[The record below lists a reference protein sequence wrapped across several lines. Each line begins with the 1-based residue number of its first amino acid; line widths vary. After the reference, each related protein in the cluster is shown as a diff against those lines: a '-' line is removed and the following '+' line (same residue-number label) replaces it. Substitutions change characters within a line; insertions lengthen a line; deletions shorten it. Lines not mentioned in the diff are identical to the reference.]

1 MKKLNITCYL
11 ILNLGILFLSLPAF
25 AVTATPTLSAPANN
39 QANWLFNSGQTFSWG
54 AIAGA
59 TFRIVVSKNNAF
71 SGFSDLGGASTCNST
86 CITKSTVSTSLGKNI
101 FSDYWWKEGT
111 YYWRVRAHTD
121 AGGTSAWSSTRT
133 FTTTSLPGIVTNA
146 IASAGNAPQSIMGG
160 IWLTDM
166 AGGDGNRVRNAIS
179 TFSTWVNTVG
189 GFNTWVGNGRPAA
202 SNATQTAMRT
212 NLNTYVNA
220 DQTQW
225 IEKIR
230 VRFAGAVPIDDNA
243 TLSLLQ
249 IRAQCKEFADRM
261 VGLGG
266 GVQKVYGSPNVGQN
280 IRPGMYAFKNDNS
293 HAGIITEVKW
303 NNAGAITTHIA
314 ESNWGVG
321 WSNPNGQVPWSRI
334 VAVNTRDISMASY
347 YAVATN

>member
-1 MKKLNITCYL
+1 MKKLSKPYSL
-11 ILNLGILFLSLPAF
+11 LFILGSFYISLPVF
-25 AVTATPTLSAPANN
+25 AVTATPTLSSPANN
-39 QANWLFNSGQTFSWG
+39 QSNWLFNSGQTFSWN

-59 TFRIVVSKNNAF
+59 TFRIVVSKNNTF
-71 SGFSDLGGASTCNST
+71 SGFTDMDGASTCNST
-86 CITKSTVSTSLGKNI
+86 CITKSTVSTSLGKNT

-111 YYWRVRAHTD
+111 YYWRVRAFTP
-121 AGGTSAWSSTRT
+121 AGGTSAWSATRT
-133 FTTTSLPGIVTNA
+133 FTTTSLPGIVTSA
-146 IASAGNAPQSIMGG
+146 IAAAGNAPQSIMGG

-166 AGGDGNRVRNAIS
+166 AGGDGNRIRNAIT
-179 TFSTWVNTVG
+179 TFSNWVNSVG
-189 GFNTWVGNGRPAA
+189 GYNTWVGNGRPVA
-202 SNATQTAMRT
+202 SNATQTAMRA
-212 NLNTYVNA
+212 NLNTYVYN

-230 VRFAGAVPIDDNA
+230 VRFAGAVPIDDNG

-261 VGLGG
+261 VSQGA
-266 GVQKVYGSPNVGQN
+266 GVQKTYGSPSVGSNV
-280 IRPGMYAFKNDNS
+280 RPGMYAFKNDNS

-303 NNAGAITTHIA
+303 DNAGVITTHIA

-321 WSNPNGQVPWSRI
+321 WSNPGGQVPWSRT